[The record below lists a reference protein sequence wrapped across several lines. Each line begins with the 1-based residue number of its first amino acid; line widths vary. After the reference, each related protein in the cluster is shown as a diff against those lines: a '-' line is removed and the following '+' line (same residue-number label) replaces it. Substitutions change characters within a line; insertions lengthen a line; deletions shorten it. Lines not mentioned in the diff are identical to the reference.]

1 MISRILI
8 VGLGSIGKRHL
19 RLARELFPQNKIAV
33 LRHKADPIVP
43 EHADYSFSTIA
54 EALEFS
60 PQMAVIANPATFH
73 LSVAMDLAK
82 IGTHLLIEK
91 PLSATAKGV
100 AELLDICRAN
110 KARLAT
116 GYNLRFLPSLQKFKT
131 LLDEDMIGAVWSVRS
146 EVGQFLPSWR
156 QDADYRQSVSVQHAL
171 GGGAL
176 LELSHELDY
185 LRWIFGEV
193 DWVQASLSKQSDLEI
208 DVEDTAYLIFG
219 FHEKPREHPLI
230 ASVNLDFIRKDT
242 TRSCTAIGKLGS
254 LRWNGISGTVE
265 LYESGKESWQ
275 VIYQHK
281 AERDESYLAEWAD
294 FVACIAQE
302 KEPYV
307 SGEEGLMVL
316 RIIEAA
322 RSAAKIGS
330 KVNVG
335 DAYELRGARE

>member
-19 RLARELFPQNKIAV
+19 RIAREFFPQNKIAV

-43 EHADYSFSTIA
+43 EHADYSFSSID

-73 LSVAMDLAK
+73 LSVAMELAK

-91 PLSATAKGV
+91 PLSATTNGV
-100 AELLDICRAN
+100 AELLDVCREN

-131 LLDEDMIGAVWSVRS
+131 MLDDNVIGAVWSVRS
-146 EVGQFLPSWR
+146 EIGQFLPSWR
-156 QDADYRQSVSVQHAL
+156 QGTDYRQDVSAQHAL

-193 DWVQASLSKQSDLEI
+193 AWVQASLSKQSDLDI
-208 DVEDTAYLIFG
+208 DVEDTAHLILG
-219 FHEKPREHPLI
+219 FHEKSHEHPLI
-230 ASVNLDFIRKDT
+230 ASVSLDFIRQDT

-265 LYESGKESWQ
+265 LYEAGAQAWQ
-275 VIYQHK
+275 VVYQHQPT
-281 AERDESYLAEWAD
+281 RDESYQAEWAG
-294 FVACIAQE
+294 FIACIAQE

-307 SGEEGLMVL
+307 SGEDGLMVL

-322 RSAAKIGS
+322 RLSAKTGS
-330 KVNVG
+330 KVSVG
-335 DAYELRGARE
+335 DDYELQGTRE